1 MSIHKLWC
9 TNIAGLSNGH
19 LLPTGMGGH
28 ATETRSRLQNALA
41 RQEDISSHV
50 ASGCRAHFNS
60 TTNTKI
66 KILKSFANMDE
77 FQLYFANAKR
87 ASFQEVT
94 DDNFL
99 VWIYENGT
107 VHYDSRLARTIQ
119 P

>member
-1 MSIHKLWC
+1 
-9 TNIAGLSNGH
+9 
-19 LLPTGMGGH
+19 
-28 ATETRSRLQNALA
+28 
-41 RQEDISSHV
+41 
-50 ASGCRAHFNS
+50 
-60 TTNTKI
+60 
-66 KILKSFANMDE
+66 MDE